1 MSWREAA
8 VSVPEELLEIMACPS
23 CRASL
28 QEEGDALVCS
38 GCGLHYP
45 VSEGI
50 PVMLPEAAFRPDQ
63 GDGADD
69 EDA

>member
-1 MSWREAA
+1 V
-8 VSVPEELLEIMACPS
+8 VSVPEELLEIMACPA

-28 QEEGDALVCS
+28 REEGDALVCA

-50 PVMLPEAAFRPDQ
+50 PVMLPETAYRPEE
-63 GDGADD
+63 GGARDD
-69 EDA
+69 DA